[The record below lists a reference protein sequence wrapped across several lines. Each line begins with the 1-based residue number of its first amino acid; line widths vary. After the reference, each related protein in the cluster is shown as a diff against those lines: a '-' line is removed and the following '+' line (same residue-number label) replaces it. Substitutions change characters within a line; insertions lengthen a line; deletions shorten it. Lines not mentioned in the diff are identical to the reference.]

1 MFVLESGRRESAALF
16 RHALAANNQIL
27 PMWGGNLWAIQHP
40 TLNLLS
46 P

>member
-27 PMWGGNLWAIQHP
+27 PMWGGTFGPSNIQP
-40 TLNLLS
+40 
-46 P
+46 